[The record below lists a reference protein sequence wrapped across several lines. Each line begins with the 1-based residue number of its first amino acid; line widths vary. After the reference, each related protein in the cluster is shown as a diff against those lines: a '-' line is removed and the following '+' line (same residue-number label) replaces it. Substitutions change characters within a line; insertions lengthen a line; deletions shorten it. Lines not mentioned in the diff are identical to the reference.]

1 MSIGF
6 FQDAGLAQP
15 ASWLSAT
22 AAADG
27 AGSSDHVF
35 YLGGTDAAREHVAA
49 SDPGVDPIEVS
60 ISDNAGGTLLLPS
73 ALRLALTQ
81 GGLAT
86 ATPGD
91 PLAVASVIPGGAANA
106 VAIWV
111 RVDAPEIGAAL
122 YTNLSLTSNDLISRA
137 VT

>member
-60 ISDNAGGTLLLPS
+60 ISDSAGGTLLLPS
-73 ALRLALTQ
+73 ALRLATTQ
-81 GGLAT
+81 VGLSTASPGAPLNVGTAIAGGSAQ
-86 ATPGD
+86 
-91 PLAVASVIPGGAANA
+91 AVAV
-106 VAIWV
+106 WV
-111 RVDAPEIGAAL
+111 RVDTPVIDPAI
-122 YTNLSLTSNDLISRA
+122 YDNLSLTTNALISRA
-137 VT
+137 VA